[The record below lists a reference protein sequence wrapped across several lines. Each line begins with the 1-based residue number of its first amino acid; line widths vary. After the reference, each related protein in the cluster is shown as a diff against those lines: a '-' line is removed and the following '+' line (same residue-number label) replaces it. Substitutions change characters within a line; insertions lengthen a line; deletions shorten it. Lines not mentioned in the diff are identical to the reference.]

1 MPRCYRVLRLWLLMS
16 LIVGVLAGVPLRLSA
31 QEEGSGHTTGS
42 VEESAEPVLISAN
55 NNAGAGVTLG
65 VIGLVLTV
73 ILGVV
78 VIAAVA
84 LGIIGL
90 GYRAIQ
96 GDS

>member
-1 MPRCYRVLRLWLLMS
+1 M
-16 LIVGVLAGVPLRLSA
+16 
-31 QEEGSGHTTGS
+31 
-42 VEESAEPVLISAN
+42 
-55 NNAGAGVTLG
+55 TLG